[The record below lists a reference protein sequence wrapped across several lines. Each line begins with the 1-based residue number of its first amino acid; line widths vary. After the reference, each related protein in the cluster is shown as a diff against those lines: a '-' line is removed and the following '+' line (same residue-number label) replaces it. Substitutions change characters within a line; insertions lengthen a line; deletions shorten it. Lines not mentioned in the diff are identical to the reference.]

1 MGKAKGKRGSDLS
14 DCREKLWGWSG
25 AIRRLNLDASVLRK
39 ELFDDAYAQQQAH
52 LGAPHV
58 DSAGGERIQRIAGQA
73 LGGQLCVEEDPPAV
87 VDFFIIRAESAQ
99 E

>member
-1 MGKAKGKRGSDLS
+1 
-14 DCREKLWGWSG
+14 
-25 AIRRLNLDASVLRK
+25 
-39 ELFDDAYAQQQAH
+39 LFDDAYAQQQQAH

-73 LGGQLCVEEDPPAV
+73 LGGQLYVEEDPPAV
-87 VDFFIIRAESAQ
+87 VDFLLFAPKSAQ